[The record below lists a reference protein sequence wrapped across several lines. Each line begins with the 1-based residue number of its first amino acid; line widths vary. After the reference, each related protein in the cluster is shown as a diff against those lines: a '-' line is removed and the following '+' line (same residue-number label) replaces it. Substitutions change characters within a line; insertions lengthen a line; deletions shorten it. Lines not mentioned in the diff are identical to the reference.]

1 MTATIKPPDRSRKQR
16 TAALAA
22 ANEVRHERAVLK
34 RDIKTGRQKLTPLLL
49 EPPSYL
55 ETAKILDWLLVV
67 PYIGIG
73 KAGTILNRSRVS
85 LSKTFGGA
93 TLRQRREIVQELEL
107 RMRYRPR
114 R

>member
-16 TAALAA
+16 TDALAA

-34 RDIKTGRQKLTPLLL
+34 RDIRTGRQKLTPLLL
-49 EPPSYL
+49 DPPSYL
-55 ETAKILDWLLVV
+55 ETAKIVDWLLVV

-73 KAGTILNRSRVS
+73 KAGAILNRSRVS

-93 TLRQRREIVQELEL
+93 TPRQRREIAAELQL
-107 RMRYRPR
+107 RIRERPGR
-114 R
+114 